1 MFTGAREIQNWLTN
15 TAKEIARSKS
25 LSAVEALERELA
37 TTREKG
43 DKHADKTAA
52 AAGDG
57 ESTTTAS
64 AAAAAA
70 DAQRRSKTALRRM
83 AKRIRQGETL
93 VIWTTPLGLPI
104 VQPYRRRHV
113 RQIRTSL
120 QMIQVN
126 DPAQQTAVHVT
137 RQRSA
142 FPPNFIHS
150 LDSTHMLMTALACRR
165 LKVRR
170 SLSPRRQRVASR
182 AHVRP
187 CACRLADL
195 TGCRTRS
202 RLRRCTTRT
211 GRMRPR

>member
-1 MFTGAREIQNWLTN
+1 MRGANGELLDEEEQLRLAIE
-15 TAKEIARSKS
+15 AS
-25 LSAVEALERELA
+25 LSNVVAAPPAPPAQPLQAAIVVPDTLDPDAFDDSFTTPAVSRPR
-37 TTREKG
+37 TTV
-43 DKHADKTAA
+43 AV
-52 AAGDG
+52 AAGR
-57 ESTTTAS
+57 
-64 AAAAAA
+64 AAEHRRAAGQPTPAPPTG
-70 DAQRRSKTALRRM
+70 RRL

-165 LKVRR
+165 LKVR
-170 SLSPRRQRVASR
+170 A
-182 AHVRP
+182 
-187 CACRLADL
+187 
-195 TGCRTRS
+195 TF
-202 RLRRCTTRT
+202 
-211 GRMRPR
+211 